1 MTEEEKK
8 AAAEKAALLNEVTSQ
23 VKALIADSNKEVVT
37 EKALNEKIEALNKMI
52 ADKMDN
58 DGRLEL
64 KASVEKL
71 LAATAE
77 NAAAIGAMNEKKV
90 NEKSD
95 APKSFKEALRSAIME
110 KADTVLTEKND
121 DNGKRLSLKD
131 YFAEKGNKQSP
142 VFTIKAAVD
151 MLESNIV
158 GANVSTVR
166 LTDLDPNRVGTPLAV
181 FPYVMDWMPSRGIT
195 KPTMSV
201 LVVYTYV
208 DGAGTKPEGSAPS
221 QSSFLFKTVEFKA
234 FNIATYFTLSDETL
248 DDLEEAMDEISIVAP
263 DKINDEIDSQILGA
277 AGDDATALAGILT
290 ANKHT
295 AFVPA
300 TYAAQVDGANIVD
313 VIAKMKI
320 SATTGKYVPDT
331 VVLNY
336 DTIDDIAALK
346 DQMDN
351 SIADRRLRFD
361 VMGNLVAVAGMA
373 VRPSTNLAKNAAIVM
388 QSKQTLIGKRKDLTM
403 KIGYNGTDLTEGQ
416 QTVVIGARVAFA
428 VRDKAAVIYS
438 SDLATAAGIINVAV

>member
-1 MTEEEKK
+1 MNEEEKK

-23 VKALIADSNKEVVT
+23 VKSLIAESQKETVT
-37 EKALNEKIEALNKMI
+37 EKALNEKIEAINKNI
-52 ADKMDN
+52 A
-58 DGRLEL
+58 
-64 KASVEKL
+64 EKL
-71 LAATAE
+71 DNAGMLALKENVDKLLVATSE
-77 NAAAIGAMNEKKV
+77 NAATIKALNEKKV
-90 NEKSD
+90 EQKEAS
-95 APKSFKEALRSAIME
+95 PKSFKESLRSAIME

-121 DNGKRLSLKD
+121 DNGKRLSMKD
-131 YFAEKGNKQSP
+131 YFEAGNKTTP
-142 VFTIKAAVD
+142 AFTIKAAVD
-151 MLESNIV
+151 MLQSAIV
-158 GANVSTVR
+158 GANVATVR
-166 LTDLDPNRVGTPLAV
+166 LTDLDPSRVGIPVAI
-181 FPYVMDWMPSRGIT
+181 FPYVMEWMPSRSIT

-201 LVVYTYV
+201 LVVYSYE
-208 DGAGTKPEGSAPS
+208 DGAGTKTEGSAPNK
-221 QSSFLFKTVEFKA
+221 SSFLFKTVEFKA

-331 VVLNY
+331 VVMNY

-361 VMGNLVAVAGMA
+361 AMGNLVAVAGMI
-373 VRPSTNLAKNAAIVM
+373 VRPSTNLANNAAIVM
-388 QSKQTLIGKRKDLTM
+388 QGTQALIGKRKDLSM

-438 SDLATAAGIINVAV
+438 SDLATAAGVINVAV